1 MTVLSQLGITVLN
14 ELKLL
19 NTHINYEKKLAGLEA
34 EEEEEEEKDEVRTE
48 QTMTSVKQSI
58 FNKTIHVVLLL
69 MISSSCRNEKNLWA
83 QFTLRGGD
91 SLKHFI
97 ITYG

>member
-48 QTMTSVKQSI
+48 QTITSVSPVSYARFWLHTCKS
-58 FNKTIHVVLLL
+58 
-69 MISSSCRNEKNLWA
+69 
-83 QFTLRGGD
+83 
-91 SLKHFI
+91 
-97 ITYG
+97 